1 MWYGNFT
8 SEITCYQSDVIPFR
22 CLMEGCIYSRRRK
35 NNDVGLGCKISH
47 PPTLRVAF
55 LTSLPRYETFT
66 PKIYKGI
73 EFVISHVTREIPAW
87 LTMCSMALK
96 LAMQFHNL
104 FNFSNTDCLIP
115 FYSNLCK
122 FHSKLNNLPATNIKC
137 KMRKYESSF
146 PEFLLMILSM
156 SNSTKEK
163 ETSVRGR

>member
-1 MWYGNFT
+1 
-8 SEITCYQSDVIPFR
+8 
-22 CLMEGCIYSRRRK
+22 
-35 NNDVGLGCKISH
+35 
-47 PPTLRVAF
+47 
-55 LTSLPRYETFT
+55 
-66 PKIYKGI
+66 
-73 EFVISHVTREIPAW
+73 
-87 LTMCSMALK
+87 MCSMALK

-104 FNFSNTDCLIP
+104 FNYSNTDCLIP

-163 ETSVRGR
+163 KPAYEAASNEIWVFFPCSAMLCVQTCTNLQTKFALCFHNFGTSHDLCIDLLAYISISWIHH